1 MWKVITLTQ
10 QILHRRCK
18 LALAININYGQSQK
32 PGSRDAASLA
42 SYFEADLVCT
52 MGGWVGTIKWP
63 PGRRPASDVVCQAG
77 KVRPKHKSANL
88 VGLPPPVGGRDC
100 HWFNVG
106 HFRNMKSHGVRW
118 PQKYC
123 CFSGFPYLERPCSL
137 SGLWGSWTIQ
147 FLQFNPI
154 LPSIG
159 IWHQGSQLPKIRIK
173 CATWG
178 KRHQWE

>member
-1 MWKVITLTQ
+1 MWKITLTQ

-52 MGGWVGTIKWP
+52 MGGWGGTIKWP

-88 VGLPPPVGGRDC
+88 VGLPPPEIVTDS
-100 HWFNVG
+100 
-106 HFRNMKSHGVRW
+106 M
-118 PQKYC
+118 
-123 CFSGFPYLERPCSL
+123 LD
-137 SGLWGSWTIQ
+137 
-147 FLQFNPI
+147 I
-154 LPSIG
+154 LG
-159 IWHQGSQLPKIRIK
+159 IWNHTGWGDLKNIVASVDFPIWKDPALSLVCGDPGPSNFSNLIRYFHQSESDIK
-173 CATWG
+173 GVNCQ
-178 KRHQWE
+178 KFV